1 MTVQLSVR
9 QANARRWSIS
19 RVGVVLVGALWL
31 ILASSIPPSLHGFG
45 IVLLFALISLDL
57 ALGVT
62 TDWLAFLPTSRL
74 DERQA
79 ALRDHA
85 YRVAFRLVALGVLL
99 MVALTIVG
107 AVVAGDNLQNL
118 NAVPDA
124 ISPRHLVAFL
134 ELLLVGP
141 TAVIAWLQDDEAS
154 RERRPLSQW
163 WSLVLLPLLIGAWLV
178 AVQVLPAQIVTAR
191 GQNGMFEAAGASCDH
206 FAAEKSI
213 AGGLAGTARLK
224 VEVCWDG
231 THAFAF
237 GDPGLDTPMDIV
249 PTPVPA
255 SELLS
260 PLSMPSLPDLTSCAP
275 RDPDSDFVNVSEWCS
290 QQIGPDGTM
299 TLTMHGRVSPLPGG
313 VGSRDLQIQLVI
325 SGDGKVVAEG

>member
-1 MTVQLSVR
+1 MTVQQDVR

-19 RVGVVLVGALWL
+19 RVGVVLVAALWL
-31 ILASSIPPSLHGFG
+31 ILASSIPPSLHGVG

-85 YRVAFRLVALGVLL
+85 YRLAFRLVALGVLL
-99 MVALTIVG
+99 MVAFTIVG
-107 AVVAGDNLQNL
+107 AVVAGGNLQNL

-141 TAVIAWLQDDEAS
+141 TAVIAWLQDDESAS
-154 RERRPLSQW
+154 ERGLRAW
-163 WSLVLLPLLIGAWLV
+163 WSLTLVPLLAGAWLATV
-178 AVQVLPAQIVTAR
+178 EVLPAQIVTTR

-255 SELLS
+255 GEPLS
-260 PLSMPSLPDLTSCAP
+260 PSSMPSLPDLTSCAP
-275 RDPDSDFVNVSEWCS
+275 GDPDSDFVNVSEWCS

-299 TLTMHGRVSPLPGG
+299 RLTMHGRVSPLPGG

-325 SGDGKVVAEG
+325 SRDGRVLAEG